1 MEKWDEL
8 EQALREACPGLET
21 RRGEPMARH
30 TSVRVGGPAA
40 LMALPKTLGEAS
52 AVLKTAFEAGIEPF
66 FLGNGSNLL
75 VADTGYD
82 GLVIK
87 LAGELEEIRCVPPE
101 KPGANARLEAGAAAL
116 LSRLSKAALEHGL
129 TGLEFAQGIPGS
141 VGGAVAMN
149 AGAYGGEIAQV
160 LRSARVLQPDGE
172 IVDMENADLA
182 FGYRTSALQA
192 PGRICLG
199 ARFVL
204 QRGDRE
210 EISGR
215 MADLAAR
222 RREKQPLQ
230 FPSAG
235 SFFKRPEGYFAGRLI
250 EEAGLK
256 GAHVGGA
263 QVSSL
268 HAGFLI
274 NTGGATAGDFLALM
288 ERVQRAVYEREG
300 VRLEPE
306 VRILG
311 QDGAEEVGR
320 E

>member
-1 MEKWDEL
+1 MSS
-8 EQALREACPGLET
+8 P
-21 RRGEPMARH
+21 
-30 TSVRVGGPAA
+30 TS
-40 LMALPKTLGEAS
+40 S
-52 AVLKTAFEAGIEPF
+52 
-66 FLGNGSNLL
+66 
-75 VADTGYD
+75 
-82 GLVIK
+82 
-87 LAGELEEIRCVPPE
+87 
-101 KPGANARLEAGAAAL
+101 
-116 LSRLSKAALEHGL
+116 
-129 TGLEFAQGIPGS
+129 
-141 VGGAVAMN
+141 
-149 AGAYGGEIAQV
+149 
-160 LRSARVLQPDGE
+160 
-172 IVDMENADLA
+172 
-182 FGYRTSALQA
+182 
-192 PGRICLG
+192 
-199 ARFVL
+199 
-204 QRGDRE
+204 RE

-311 QDGAEEVGR
+311 QDGAEEVG
-320 E
+320 

>member
-1 MEKWDEL
+1 MSEL
-8 EQALREACPGLET
+8 QFLKEARLDGRVEW
-21 RRGEPMARH
+21 RVPMAEM
-30 TSVRVGGPAA
+30 TTLRVGGPADA
-40 LMALPKTLGEAS
+40 VVFAAS
-52 AVLKTAFEAGIEPF
+52 EEDVRTVARLCREHGAPLAVVGR
-66 FLGNGSNLL
+66 GSNLL
-75 VADTGYD
+75 VRD
-82 GLVIK
+82 GGLRGVVLCLGKDFARI
-87 LAGELEEIRCVPPE
+87 AVRGGEIF
-101 KPGANARLEAGAAAL
+101 AQAGAALGAL
-116 LSRLSKAALEHGL
+116 ALAARDAELA
-129 TGLEFAQGIPGS
+129 GLEFAAGIPGS
-141 VGGAVAMN
+141 VGGAAAMN

-204 QRGDRE
+204 Q
-210 EISGR
+210 
-215 MADLAAR
+215 
-222 RREKQPLQ
+222 
-230 FPSAG
+230 
-235 SFFKRPEGYFAGRLI
+235 EGYFAGRLI

-311 QDGAEEVGR
+311 QDGAEEVG
-320 E
+320 